1 MTDAANPGPSP
12 AEDRFEIDGRPV
24 DARAF
29 RALAIDPAR
38 SVTVDACAGSG
49 KTTLLVARM
58 VRALLEGAAPDEI
71 LAVTFTRLAAHEMHA
86 RLVAELRV
94 LAFADDAQLRE
105 RLTDRLCLA
114 PAQAA
119 TLADRARGLYEAVL
133 GHPRGPE
140 ITTFH
145 RWFRRLAALGPL
157 TLDGDAG
164 DRLVE
169 DEGPLRQRAWF
180 DWLQSLREPG
190 RDGLRADFE
199 SAVRSNGL
207 SAVRGCLSSMLAQR
221 TEWALGAGVDPQ
233 ADATALRGAADRAD
247 EAYRD
252 LWRDAAATFVG
263 QPVDGPEA
271 FLLALGQAS
280 RLKEPVA
287 ALVPVLA
294 AATDAQ
300 RRQAATLAALVE
312 APPAD
317 ADAAAR
323 WLEALAAAVLTKTGT
338 PRALR
343 SSKAFTVAAEPHGGE
358 SAVQQ
363 RWVALC
369 AEVAEARALRDEGRA
384 LDTNAALLR
393 CGADFVAA
401 YRRLGRSLGVV
412 DFTDLEAIAWR
423 LLRDPAAAAY
433 VQCRLDRRFRHLM
446 FDEFQDTS
454 SLQWRVVSDWLA
466 GYAGAGERPSVF
478 VVGDPRQSIYRFR
491 RAEARVFDA
500 ARLLLRETFEAHHA
514 ATDTTW
520 RNAPAVVD
528 VLNRC
533 LPAVMSHYR
542 LQATRSTAGGGLFWR
557 LPLVER
563 SAGADADG
571 DDGAGGD
578 RTDDAGLDHPPDDA
592 GSPRRPDHAEDRRV
606 DWLTT
611 PREDEAPARHAEGLA
626 IADAIEA
633 ARAALAAAG
642 HPVSYGDVFVL
653 ARART
658 GFAAY
663 ERALRERGIPVIS
676 DRTGGLLRTLE
687 ADDLRALLAFVRR
700 HGDDLA
706 LAQVLASPLIGLS
719 AAALDRLATLAA
731 ADVVPP
737 ARRRG
742 WWVTLRALAA
752 TVPPPEV
759 PFDAAALVARLSR
772 WIDASRRLPVH
783 DFLDAILAETDALAA
798 YPAAATPAQRA
809 VVQANL
815 TRMLGLALDV
825 DAGRYPSVARFLGHL
840 RGFETLDDREGPA
853 EGRAD
858 TVAAVRL
865 MTIHAAKGLEADLV
879 VLADAA
885 SRPRAD
891 GARLH
896 VEWSPEEPAPTHVSF
911 VGPGGAGG
919 AGVARRA
926 LLAREAVLRER
937 EDRNLLYVALTR
949 ARLGVVVSGTRAS
962 KDGQDTWY
970 GWLDGVDAPPSR
982 AAGGAGR
989 GTDARAGP
997 PAPGD
1002 VAAPPDQIV
1011 VPDLSP
1017 LHVGARAV
1025 GPTEGIGD
1033 ALAVELGQALHR
1045 ALEWLADGHDEASVL
1060 AGLSAFSLDETE
1072 RRAALARANS
1082 VLQVA
1087 ALQPAFAP
1095 GGRAVNELDIVA
1107 ADGTLGRIDRLAR
1120 VGDDAWII
1128 DYKWS
1133 VDPARRPEYLDQLA
1147 GYRARVAAARPRP
1160 LGAEGAVRTVLVDAA
1175 RGTAEFDPDLR

>member
-1 MTDAANPGPSP
+1 MSGAAAP
-12 AEDRFEIDGRPV
+12 AGAPTGDRFEIDGRPV

-94 LAFADDAQLRE
+94 LALADDAALHG

-119 TLADRARGLYEAVL
+119 ALADRARGLYEAVL

-164 DRLVE
+164 DRLLE
-169 DEGPLRQRAWF
+169 EEGPLRQRAWF

-190 RDGLRADFE
+190 RDALRADFE
-199 SAVRSNGL
+199 AAVRSNGL
-207 SAVRGCLSSMLAQR
+207 TAVRGCLSSMLAQR

-233 ADATALRGAADRAD
+233 ADATALRAAADRVG
-247 EAYRD
+247 EAYRR
-252 LWRDAAATFVG
+252 LWRDAAAAYVG
-263 QPVDGPEA
+263 QSVDGPEA
-271 FLLALGQAS
+271 FALALGRAS
-280 RLKEPVA
+280 RLNEPAA

-294 AATDAQ
+294 GATDAQ
-300 RRQAATLAALVE
+300 RRLADTLAALFD
-312 APPAD
+312 AAPAD

-323 WLEALAAAVLTKTGT
+323 WLEALAGAVLTQKGA

-343 SSKAFTVAAEPHGGE
+343 PSRALTAAAEPHGGE
-358 SAVQQ
+358 AAVRG
-363 RWVALC
+363 RWAALC
-369 AEVAEARALRDEGRA
+369 AEVAEAVALRDEGRA
-384 LDTNAALLR
+384 LDTHAALMR

-500 ARLLLRETFEAHHA
+500 AKALLRETFDAHHA

-533 LPAVMSHYR
+533 LPAVMAHYR
-542 LQATRSTAGGGLFWR
+542 PQATRSTAAGGLFWR

-563 SAGADADG
+563 AAGADADG
-571 DDGAGGD
+571 DAGASDDGDDGAGGGD
-578 RTDDAGLDHPPDDA
+578 AMTDAGPAQRPDDA
-592 GSPRRPDHAEDRRV
+592 GDRRV
-606 DWLTT
+606 DWLAT

-642 HPVSYGDVFVL
+642 HTVSYGGVFVL

-676 DRTGGLLRTLE
+676 DRAGGLLRTLE

-700 HGDDLA
+700 PGDDLA
-706 LAQVLASPLIGLS
+706 LAQVLASPMVGLS

-731 ADVVPP
+731 TDVVPP

-742 WWVTLRALAA
+742 WWATLRALAA
-752 TVPPPEV
+752 TAPAPEV
-759 PFDAAALVARLSR
+759 PFDAAALAARLSR

-798 YPAAATPAQRA
+798 YPAAVAPAQRA

-815 TRMLGLALDV
+815 ARMLGLALDV
-825 DAGRYPSVARFLGHL
+825 DAGRYPSVAGFLGHL
-840 RGFETLDDREGPA
+840 RGFATLDDREGPA

-858 TVAAVRL
+858 TVDAVRL

-879 VLADAA
+879 VLADAT
-885 SRPRAD
+885 SRPRPD

-896 VEWSPEEPAPTHVSF
+896 VEWSPERPAPTHASF
-911 VGPGGAGG
+911 VGPGG

-926 LLAREAVLRER
+926 LLEREAVLRER

-962 KDGQDTWY
+962 AAGLGTWY
-970 GWLDGVDAPPSR
+970 GWLDGVDAPPAR
-982 AAGGAGR
+982 PAGAPGN
-989 GTDARAGP
+989 GTDA
-997 PAPGD
+997 
-1002 VAAPPDQIV
+1002 AAPPSVPGDGAPRPGQVV
-1011 VPDLSP
+1011 VPDLPP
-1017 LHVGARAV
+1017 LHVGVRAA
-1025 GPTEGIGD
+1025 GPTEGAGD
-1033 ALAVELGQALHR
+1033 ALAVELGHALHR
-1045 ALEWLADGHDEASVL
+1045 ALEWLAGGHDEATVL
-1060 AGLSAFSLDETE
+1060 AGLSAFALDETQ
-1072 RRAALARANS
+1072 RRAALTRANT
-1082 VLQVA
+1082 VLRVE

-1133 VDPARRPEYLDQLA
+1133 VDATRRPEYLEQLA
-1147 GYRARVAAARPRP
+1147 GYRARVAATRPRP

-1175 RGTAEFDPDLR
+1175 RGSAEFDPDLR